1 MGLRDRDPRDGGHGV
16 RFAASLEER
25 ARRLLRDRRFSDVD
39 APLLPIIRHDIQLTL
54 DHVNGLRGLQR
65 EQLRSIL
72 RIECYTDTELMNT
85 DPKPSQY
92 FFTRRPDREKLRERL
107 ARLEQ
112 ERRRLSLSMVERI
125 QTLHDRLLILLNRH
139 AQLTG

>member
-1 MGLRDRDPRDGGHGV
+1 
-16 RFAASLEER
+16 
-25 ARRLLRDRRFSDVD
+25 
-39 APLLPIIRHDIQLTL
+39 
-54 DHVNGLRGLQR
+54 
-65 EQLRSIL
+65 
-72 RIECYTDTELMNT
+72 MNT